1 MGELVIELIEADV
14 TGIPWRATGSND
26 FEHKFKKLGAFCI
39 IAKFKVV
46 VVSY

>member
-1 MGELVIELIEADV
+1 MGF
-14 TGIPWRATGSND
+14 PWRATGSND

-46 VVSY
+46 VVSYSERRAMAWC